1 MLTTSLSNSW
11 AAGLR
16 DKGNAEPPIKW
27 VELEDKTCLSEWAE
41 LQRTAAATFRG
52 IYSAETVHQCGKP

>member
-16 DKGNAEPPIKW
+16 AKGNAEPPIKW
-27 VELEDKTCLSEWAE
+27 VELEDKTCLSEW
-41 LQRTAAATFRG
+41 
-52 IYSAETVHQCGKP
+52 